1 MPEPRAAK
9 SISVTRCDCPSVW
22 IRLHDENGDIFAYA
36 CMPLE
41 TSVAITQELCDA
53 NEAAIEGRPATD
65 DCAGHA

>member
-1 MPEPRAAK
+1 MADRRGAK

-22 IRLHDENGDIFAYA
+22 IRLHDANGQIFAYA

-41 TSVAITQELCDA
+41 TAISISEKIADA
-53 NEAAIEGRPATD
+53 IEAAIAGKPAD